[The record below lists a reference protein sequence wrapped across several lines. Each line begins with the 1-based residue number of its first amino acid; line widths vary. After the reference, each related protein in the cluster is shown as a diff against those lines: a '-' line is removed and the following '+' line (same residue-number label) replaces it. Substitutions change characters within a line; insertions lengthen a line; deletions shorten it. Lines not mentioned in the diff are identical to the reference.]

1 MADQFAMISA
11 SGDEAD
17 EILVLEQKLEEM
29 KRKGWT
35 VKDVEPFNLNPNP
48 TTSDLRY
55 FVVAS
60 LAKRSAFNRA
70 IFSRSACF
78 TFSFAPRNILSCFWV
93 FLNCSSASILRKLAM

>member
-35 VKDVEPFNLNPNP
+35 VKDVKPVQSKPKSNQF
-48 TTSDLRY
+48 
-55 FVVAS
+55 
-60 LAKRSAFNRA
+60 
-70 IFSRSACF
+70 
-78 TFSFAPRNILSCFWV
+78 
-93 FLNCSSASILRKLAM
+93 